1 MLISCTLTNALFKT
15 LAIDF
20 SDLPPYS
27 SYISLE
33 CYTIIVKKKIKNYFL
48 PKYKKQTMNER
59 MNE

>member
-1 MLISCTLTNALFKT
+1 MHFLK

-33 CYTIIVKKKIKNYFL
+33 CYTIIVKKKIKNCFL
-48 PKYKKQTMNER
+48 LKDKKQTTNE
-59 MNE
+59 